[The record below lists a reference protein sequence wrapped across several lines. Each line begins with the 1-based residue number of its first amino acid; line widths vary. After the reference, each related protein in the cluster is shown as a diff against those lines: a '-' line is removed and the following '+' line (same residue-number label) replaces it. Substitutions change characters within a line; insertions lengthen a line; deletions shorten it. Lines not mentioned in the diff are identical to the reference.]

1 MKTVLIPVD
10 GSPTGLQV
18 VKNVL
23 AGAHGGIDRIHLLN
37 VQPRFTR
44 HASRYLPRR
53 TRDGWRE
60 ERARAALEPA
70 RKLVAAAGVACIT
83 HAGVGRTEQVVADT
97 ARLLG
102 VSEIVLG
109 TKRRN
114 PLGRLLANSL
124 SSRLLEKA
132 SVPVRVIPVAPAPA
146 FERFAAPVGIGLA
159 LLAVATTD

>member
-18 VKNVL
+18 VKSVL
-23 AGAHGGIDRIHLLN
+23 AAAHGGIDRIHLLN

-70 RKLVAAAGVACIT
+70 RKLVDAAGVACIT
-83 HAGVGRTEQVVADT
+83 HAGVGPTAQVVADT

-109 TKRRN
+109 TTRRN

-132 SVPVRVIPVAPAPA
+132 SVPVRVVPVAPAPA

>member
-23 AGAHGGIDRIHLLN
+23 AAAQGGIDRIHLLN

-70 RKLVAAAGVACIT
+70 RKLVESAGVACVT
-83 HAGVGRTEQVVADT
+83 HAGVGRREQVVADT

-109 TKRRN
+109 TTRRN

-146 FERFAAPVGIGLA
+146 FERLAAPVGIGLA